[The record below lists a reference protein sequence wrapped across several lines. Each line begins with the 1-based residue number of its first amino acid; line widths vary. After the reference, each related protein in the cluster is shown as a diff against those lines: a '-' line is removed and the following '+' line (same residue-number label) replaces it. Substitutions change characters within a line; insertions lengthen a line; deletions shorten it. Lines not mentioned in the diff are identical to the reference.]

1 MAKVY
6 SNFSDENEP
15 IYLNNEG
22 EMILPTGD
30 YVTRVNPSEAY
41 TQLAKDGKFDQLPD
55 TCEFSEPVELEVWD
69 NDKSKDFRRIT
80 GKFKGNYMDIHCI
93 GWQFAKLL
101 KHKIDLSD
109 FKVGDV
115 VEVETENFGVFF
127 GMIHSLNERG
137 LILTFGKQ
145 SGTLRMITDVKS
157 IKKIK

>member
-1 MAKVY
+1 M
-6 SNFSDENEP
+6 EE
-15 IYLNNEG
+15 IYNDFG
-22 EMILPTGD
+22 ERIGLIIGLGKK
-30 YVTRVNPSEAY
+30 EIY
-41 TQLAKDGKFDQLPD
+41 TQLAKEGRFDELPD

-101 KHKIDLSD
+101 KPKIDLSD

-115 VEVETENFGVFF
+115 VEVETENFGTFY
-127 GMIHSLNERG
+127 GMIHTINQRG
-137 LILTFGKQ
+137 VTITFGKQ